1 MTSSKGSFEPS
12 TYFIM
17 RRYRGRKYRN
27 KPVIIDGIKFPS
39 TKEGNR
45 YSDLKLL
52 QAAGKIQNLVIHP
65 VFYFELN
72 GVKIGR
78 YTADAQYY
86 IKSTPRL
93 QVEDTK
99 SWGTMTTEARRTHK
113 LFKAFYPEHDF
124 VIYGLDNER
133 KAKRKTRRR

>member
-1 MTSSKGSFEPS
+1 MA
-12 TYFIM
+12 
-17 RRYRGRKYRN
+17 RYRRRKHN
-27 KPVIIDGIKFPS
+27 NIWVTIDGLKFPS
-39 TKEGNR
+39 IKEGNR
-45 YSDLKLL
+45 YKDLKLL
-52 QAAGKIQNLVIHP
+52 QASGQIQNLVIHP

-78 YTADAQYY
+78 YTADAQYN

-133 KAKRKTRRR
+133 KPKRKTR